1 MKNINTPYDDVYR
14 TILTDASDLILPVI
28 NEVFGTKF
36 TGDERIE
43 LLQNENPYEADDG
56 SVEKRITDSYM
67 KVYDH
72 GKPRYFH
79 IECQSTEDG
88 NMILRIFEYD
98 SLIARRYA
106 TINNAD
112 MDVYYPESALMA
124 LRSTDRTPNKMKI
137 TIHTPGNGELSYNV
151 PILKVKQYSIDEIFE
166 KRLYFLIPFHI
177 FKFEKELP
185 DCNSND
191 EKLVEIKA
199 YYAKLMKRL
208 YLVSKAG
215 ELPEFYVI
223 MIRNLSMYVVE
234 SLAAKYNKVK
244 KGLGDVMGGKVLNY
258 EAKDILNKG
267 IKQGLEQGLERGKSD
282 GKHEERIALIR
293 QMLSK
298 NMSKDIIHDLGFT
311 ETEILEAETM
321 Q

>member
-43 LLQNENPYEADDG
+43 LLQNESPYEADDG

-79 IECQSTEDG
+79 IECQSSEDG

-137 TIHTPGNGELSYNV
+137 TIHTPGNGELSYDV
-151 PILKVKQYSIDEIFE
+151 PILKVKQYSIDEIFA

-267 IKQGLEQGLERGKSD
+267 IKQGLERGKSD